1 MSLYRQT
8 KQQLE
13 FMEERLDNIKI
24 QGHMP
29 QTNTINNSNQLKQK
43 KKPRPMMEA
52 GKRCVFS
59 FVFFCTISMLFGFR
73 YNFHEE

>member
-13 FMEERLDNIKI
+13 FMEDRLDNLKI
-24 QGHMP
+24 QGHTMP
-29 QTNTINNSNQLKQK
+29 QSNTVNNSNQLKQK

-52 GKRCVFS
+52 GKIYLSLTGKSFS
-59 FVFFCTISMLFGFR
+59 RNSFFFLLI
-73 YNFHEE
+73 NV